1 MMELDLRK
9 EVILQN
15 LLIIFSQKV
24 LGNDITVFVNLSNKD
39 LSS

>member
-1 MMELDLRK
+1 LDLRR

>member
-1 MMELDLRK
+1 
-9 EVILQN
+9 
-15 LLIIFSQKV
+15 LIIFSQKV